1 MSKGEVKSKS
11 VRCCHPV
18 LALMAVVSVT
28 TASVTG
34 GRPPQLNGF
43 KAIRV
48 HYSPLNKMI
57 MSVRINGQPA
67 NLLVDTGSNEI
78 ILDAAEADS
87 FGIKPSQGNLR
98 YIQSTRVNGQ
108 QLPVAFAQNL
118 SAGTVSFGSH
128 FVALRDSKRPVAGDS
143 NVDGVLGLNF
153 FTRYKAIINCRA
165 KLIFF
170 RVDRA
175 PNIDLRPVAS
185 EEKFTAIPLREER
198 NGALTVP
205 CSIRGEA
212 TRLLVDTGSFI
223 TILHEPLLKSLGVSV
238 QATHIS
244 VGFTRGASRKI
255 NAGRIDDLKIGHFKD
270 QPGKFGVIALPNFTL
285 VQGDTKIGG
294 ILGMDTLY
302 KHHALIDLGG
312 MNLFLK

>member
-78 ILDAAEADS
+78 IVDAAEADS

-118 SAGTVSFGSH
+118 SVGTVSFGSH
-128 FVALRDSKRPVAGDS
+128 FVALRDSKPS
-143 NVDGVLGLNF
+143 S
-153 FTRYKAIINCRA
+153 CR
-165 KLIFF
+165 
-170 RVDRA
+170 R
-175 PNIDLRPVAS
+175 
-185 EEKFTAIPLREER
+185 
-198 NGALTVP
+198 
-205 CSIRGEA
+205 
-212 TRLLVDTGSFI
+212 
-223 TILHEPLLKSLGVSV
+223 
-238 QATHIS
+238 
-244 VGFTRGASRKI
+244 
-255 NAGRIDDLKIGHFKD
+255 
-270 QPGKFGVIALPNFTL
+270 
-285 VQGDTKIGG
+285 
-294 ILGMDTLY
+294 
-302 KHHALIDLGG
+302 
-312 MNLFLK
+312 